1 MSTSPAHRASS
12 LNLKRAFLGVTL
24 GFVFL
29 AILIMVLGATSYQ
42 LSRTGSVRSAELSE
56 RLLPALEALA
66 GVQEA
71 RALQHVQN
79 VVPVKGLEYH
89 IVRLHLKC
97 LHGKARVR
105 GDEHDDDVPP
115 DLAKAHRKLDA
126 VHAGHV
132 DIQHRKLHL
141 VCARVGNCVF
151 G

>member
-71 RALQHVQN
+71 TLKYNLTNLEFVTGRDEETQARKLASAAEFRMHVTAHAQELTSHLQAPEAPALLQGLTLALQSYDAAI
-79 VVPVKGLEYH
+79 E
-89 IVRLHLKC
+89 RLRTALK
-97 LHGKARVR
+97 A
-105 GDEHDDDVPP
+105 
-115 DLAKAHRKLDA
+115 
-126 VHAGHV
+126 
-132 DIQHRKLHL
+132 
-141 VCARVGNCVF
+141 N
-151 G
+151 

>member
-71 RALQHVQN
+71 TLKYNLTNLEFVTGRDEETQARKLASAAEFRKHVTAHAQELTSHLQAPEAPALLQGLTLALQSYDAAI
-79 VVPVKGLEYH
+79 E
-89 IVRLHLKC
+89 RLRTALK
-97 LHGKARVR
+97 A
-105 GDEHDDDVPP
+105 
-115 DLAKAHRKLDA
+115 
-126 VHAGHV
+126 
-132 DIQHRKLHL
+132 
-141 VCARVGNCVF
+141 N
-151 G
+151 